1 MKLKATT
8 PVKRRATA
16 RPARASKAAPRRSDG
31 GAAALRHLDLAA
43 KSLGWTSVERDRNR
57 RALEAALAEGD
68 AAWQAFSERLLAWS
82 RQALEEG
89 PAVATTQRLAALAE
103 VVAIVRESPDP
114 ADALGRALDRLQQAV
129 AFENAT
135 LFLLDEEKG
144 ALIPVATRGER
155 VDLIPD
161 VQFDLGHGLS
171 SWVARSGRPVLLSDL
186 RGDGREGR
194 EGPSRPG
201 SFLSVPLI
209 DQRQVIG
216 VLNAGSCRPGAFTEA
231 DRDLLVAAGAAL
243 AAPLVARRV
252 TEAADRL
259 PGTDPL
265 TGLANAP
272 AFTAR
277 LNEAIERGRRYG
289 EACTVIVV
297 TPERFPGFH
306 AAFGKD
312 AAEATLVELGGLI
325 AGRARK
331 SDVVARLAPG
341 PSFAILLAHQTPERA
356 RLVLE
361 RLVGAVARHSFP
373 QRRHI
378 ALQAGLATWPL
389 DGDSAARLL
398 AAATPTPTPSIA
410 AIEAEAA

>member
-1 MKLKATT
+1 VKLKATT
-8 PVKRRATA
+8 PAKMRATA
-16 RPARASKAAPRRSDG
+16 RPARTSRSAPKKGDA

-43 KSLGWTSVERDRNR
+43 RSLGWTSVERDRNR
-57 RALEAALAEGD
+57 TALAAALAEGD
-68 AAWQAFSERLLAWS
+68 AAWQAFSDRLLAWS

-135 LFLLDEEKG
+135 LFLLDDAKG
-144 ALIPVATRGER
+144 SLIPVATRGER

-161 VQFDLGHGLS
+161 VQFDLGQGLS

-194 EGPSRPG
+194 EGPARPG

-209 DQRQVIG
+209 VQREVIG

-243 AAPLVARRV
+243 AAPLVARRAA
-252 TEAADRL
+252 EAADRR
-259 PGTDPL
+259 PGIDPL
-265 TGLANAP
+265 TGLANGP

-277 LNEAIERGRRYG
+277 VNEAIERGRRYG
-289 EACTVIVV
+289 EACTVLVV
-297 TPERFPGFH
+297 TPERFAGFH
-306 AAFGKD
+306 AAFGK
-312 AAEATLVELGGLI
+312 AAADATLVELGNLI
-325 AGRARK
+325 AARARK

-341 PSFAILLAHQTPERA
+341 PSFAILLGHQTPERA
-356 RLVLE
+356 RLVLD
-361 RLVGAVARHSFP
+361 RLVAAVARHSFP
-373 QRRHI
+373 QRRHVT
-378 ALQAGLATWPL
+378 LLAGLASWPL

-398 AAATPTPTPSIA
+398 AVATPAVSVSPSI
-410 AIEAEAA
+410 IAEAA